1 MKLSVVIVSYNVRD
15 YLENCLQSVSRALEG
30 IEGEVF
36 VVDNHSDDDSV
47 ETVRS
52 HYPWVRLI
60 ENQEN
65 MGFSRA
71 NNIAI
76 REARGE
82 YVLLLNPD
90 TIVEE
95 ATLREVLRFMEEHP
109 KAGGAGVMMH
119 NADGS
124 LAPESR
130 RALPTPW
137 VSCLKM
143 LGFTKR
149 YYMSHLPWDQPGR
162 IEVISGAF
170 CMLRREALDKIGLL
184 DEDFFMYGEDLD
196 LCFRAKVAGC
206 KNYYTPV
213 TNVLHFRGQS
223 SRTRRIKSYIDFYN
237 AMWIFVK
244 KHRSYYLVPKFLIFL
259 GIVIAAS
266 VGVFSRLVPQ
276 FWKIFLDLG
285 VVFLWAACLLDLEV
299 SADWQLA
306 VVVAVA
312 NLLFFAV
319 RGEYASSS
327 LEGKH
332 SYWFQMPVN
341 LIPVLSFAGY
351 RWFTHPEKFDG
362 IAMAILCVSTILV
375 PLAFLAWR
383 RFMFWFL
390 YFYRIF
396 AKKRHRSILLG
407 GGEDSLQPWFDTHNV
422 ISGME
427 ILGCVSGEPGTV
439 SPENRKHLLGGYSEM
454 ESICKRTDCHELL
467 VVSNFSGT
475 REDFDLHWLEK
486 LGMRVFLLIGKPQNG
501 EFALINLKN
510 LH

>member
-47 ETVRS
+47 EAVRAQ
-52 HYPWVRLI
+52 YPWVRLI

-76 REARGE
+76 REAHGE

-149 YYMSHLPWDQPGR
+149 YYMSHLPWDQPSR

-170 CMLRREALDKIGLL
+170 CFLRKKALDEVGLL
-184 DEDFFMYGEDLD
+184 DEDFFMYGEDID
-196 LCFRAKVAGC
+196 LSYRLMKGGWENWYLPYPITHFKGKSTQKSDYRYVHIFYKAMLIFFRKHYSHLSLFYALPVKMAIYFRAAIALTDILRK
-206 KNYYTPV
+206 K
-213 TNVLHFRGQS
+213 LH
-223 SRTRRIKSYIDFYN
+223 
-237 AMWIFVK
+237 
-244 KHRSYYLVPKFLIFL
+244 L
-259 GIVIAAS
+259 
-266 VGVFSRLVPQ
+266 
-276 FWKIFLDLG
+276 
-285 VVFLWAACLLDLEV
+285 
-299 SADWQLA
+299 
-306 VVVAVA
+306 
-312 NLLFFAV
+312 
-319 RGEYASSS
+319 
-327 LEGKH
+327 
-332 SYWFQMPVN
+332 
-341 LIPVLSFAGY
+341 
-351 RWFTHPEKFDG
+351 
-362 IAMAILCVSTILV
+362 
-375 PLAFLAWR
+375 
-383 RFMFWFL
+383 
-390 YFYRIF
+390 
-396 AKKRHRSILLG
+396 
-407 GGEDSLQPWFDTHNV
+407 
-422 ISGME
+422 
-427 ILGCVSGEPGTV
+427 
-439 SPENRKHLLGGYSEM
+439 
-454 ESICKRTDCHELL
+454 
-467 VVSNFSGT
+467 
-475 REDFDLHWLEK
+475 
-486 LGMRVFLLIGKPQNG
+486 
-501 EFALINLKN
+501 
-510 LH
+510 